1 MQGTWHPQWPLRT
14 VSSWTQSSS
23 HIHIEFRKKQ
33 KFKVLYPFFNFE
45 ILSRFLPEYQTWN
58 IHTIVSEPPTHW
70 IFMLNITK
78 AEITKP
84 YVGFFFSFCHWFFF
98 LWASRY
104 TFKINKMSSSF
115 HDTFWGK
122 SLLNSP
128 GSDPLQEPPKD
139 SNYKPAPHTCYEELL
154 VTDNDNCSPW
164 L

>member
-84 YVGFFFSFCHWFFF
+84 YVGFFFLSAIDFSFCG
-98 LWASRY
+98 LL
-104 TFKINKMSSSF
+104 
-115 HDTFWGK
+115 DTHLRLIKCLLVFMILFEAK
-122 SLLNSP
+122 ACSIAQAVIPCRSLPRIPTISLLHTLVMRNS
-128 GSDPLQEPPKD
+128 
-139 SNYKPAPHTCYEELL
+139 
-154 VTDNDNCSPW
+154 
-164 L
+164 